1 MVEKIMRHVYPDNVD
16 KLIINA
22 LIKDNKIDLS
32 KVTDT
37 DSESMYTIRL
47 AELEI
52 LEYVTSATV
61 GADSHLEYY
70 PSQKFL
76 DELKVNNDEFA
87 RLDAEAL
94 AREEAEHIEQEDN
107 GGQNTNG

>member
-1 MVEKIMRHVYPDNVD
+1 MKHMYPDNVD

-32 KVTDT
+32 KVARS
-37 DSESMYTIRL
+37 DSELMYL
-47 AELEI
+47 ARMNELEI

-94 AREEAEHIEQEDN
+94 AREEAERIEQEDN

>member
-1 MVEKIMRHVYPDNVD
+1 MKHVYPDNID

-22 LIKDNKIDLS
+22 LITDNKIDMS
-32 KVTDT
+32 KITDT
-37 DSESMYTIRL
+37 ESESVYSIRL
-47 AELEI
+47 DEMEA

-61 GADSHLEYY
+61 GTDNHLEYY

-76 DELKVNNDEFA
+76 DELKVNNDEMD

-94 AREEAEHIEQEDN
+94 AREEAERQVETGN
-107 GGQNTNG
+107 GV